1 MQERPVGRIA
11 VGLAIETSSDV
22 GTVALDDQDP
32 PRVVRFTEGLSHGK
46 LLLPSIE
53 SLLKSAGLR
62 RPDYVAVGIG
72 PGSYTG
78 LRIGVTVARTLAW
91 TWEVPLLGIH
101 SLTALALEAGW
112 QARPVVTLV
121 DAKQGEVYAAVY
133 RWQGGLPRVVQGPV
147 IGAPDELRSDLPAE
161 AAWIGDGCRLM
172 GVTPIVPDA
181 HVQASGALKLARERF
196 LRGERDR
203 IPTVLPLY
211 LRPSEAERR
220 LEARS

>member
-1 MQERPVGRIA
+1 VGRIA

-22 GTVALDDQDP
+22 GTVALDDEDP

-91 TWEVPLLGIH
+91 TWEVPLLGIG

-121 DAKQGEVYAAVY
+121 DAKQGEAYAAVF

-147 IGAPDELRSDLPAE
+147 IGAPDDLRTDLPAE
-161 AAWIGDGCRLM
+161 AVWIGDGCRLL
-172 GVTPIVPDA
+172 GVTSAVEGA
-181 HVQASGALKLARERF
+181 HVQAAGTLRLARERF

-203 IPTVLPLY
+203 IPTVLPTY

>member
-1 MQERPVGRIA
+1 VGRIA
-11 VGLAIETSSDV
+11 VGLALETSGDV

-32 PRVVRFTEGLSHGK
+32 PRVVRFTEGLAHGK
-46 LLLPSIE
+46 LLLPSVE
-53 SLLKSAGLR
+53 NLLKQAGLR

-91 TWEVPLLGIH
+91 TWECPLLGIG

-121 DAKQGEVYAAVY
+121 DAKQGEVYAAAY
-133 RWQGGLPRVVQGPV
+133 RWQGGLPRLIHGPV
-147 IGAPDELRSDLPAE
+147 IGAPDVVRPDLPHE
-161 AAWIGDGCRLM
+161 AVWVGDGCEML
-172 GVTPIVPDA
+172 GVTPVIADLHATATSIVR
-181 HVQASGALKLARERF
+181 LARERF

-203 IPTVLPLY
+203 IPTVLPNY

>member
-1 MQERPVGRIA
+1 MGRIA
-11 VGLAIETSSDV
+11 VGLALETSGDV
-22 GTVALDDQDP
+22 GTVALDAQDP
-32 PRVVRFTEGLSHGK
+32 PSVLRFTEGMAHGK
-46 LLLPSIE
+46 LLLPSVE
-53 SLLKSAGLR
+53 DLLKQAGLR

-91 TWEVPLLGIH
+91 TWECPLLGIG

-121 DAKQGEVYAAVY
+121 DAKQGEVYAAAY
-133 RWQGGLPRVVQGPV
+133 RWQGGLPRMIHGPV
-147 IGAPDELRSDLPAE
+147 IGAPDELRPDLPSE
-161 AAWIGDGCRLM
+161 AVWVGDGCRM
-172 GVTPIVPDA
+172 FGVNPIVPDLHA
-181 HVQASGALKLARERF
+181 TAAGILRLARERF

-203 IPTVLPLY
+203 IPTVLPMY

-220 LEARS
+220 LEART

>member
-1 MQERPVGRIA
+1 MGRIA
-11 VGLAIETSSDV
+11 VGLAIECSGDV

-32 PRVVRFTEGLSHGK
+32 PRVVRFTEGLAHGK
-46 LLLPSIE
+46 LLLPSVE
-53 SLLKSAGLR
+53 SLLKNAGLR

-101 SLTALALEAGW
+101 SLTALALTAGW

-133 RWQGGLPRVVQGPV
+133 RWQGGLPRMIQAPV
-147 IGAPDELRSDLPAE
+147 IGIPDVLRHDLPKE
-161 AAWIGDGCRLM
+161 AVWVGDGCRQF
-172 GVTPIVPDA
+172 GVEPTIKDVVPDA
-181 HVQASGALKLARERF
+181 VGIVQLARERF

-211 LRPSEAERR
+211 LRASEAERR

>member
-1 MQERPVGRIA
+1 LSRIA
-11 VGLAIETSSDV
+11 VGLALETSSDV

-32 PRVVRFTEGLSHGK
+32 PRVLRFTEGMAHGK
-46 LLLPSIE
+46 LLLPSVE
-53 SLLKSAGLR
+53 NLLKQAGLR

-91 TWEVPLLGIH
+91 TWECPLLGIG

-121 DAKQGEVYAAVY
+121 DAKQGEVYAAIY
-133 RWQGGLPRVVQGPV
+133 RWQGGLPRVIHGPV
-147 IGAPDELRSDLPAE
+147 IGAPDEIRPDLPEE
-161 AAWIGDGCRLM
+161 AVWVGDGCRLLEI
-172 GVTPIVPDA
+172 TPTVPDLRPG
-181 HVQASGALKLARERF
+181 ASSLLRLARERF

-203 IPTVLPLY
+203 IPTVLPMY

>member
-1 MQERPVGRIA
+1 MGRIA
-11 VGLAIETSSDV
+11 VGLAIECSGDV

-32 PRVVRFTEGLSHGK
+32 VRVVRFTEGLAHGK
-46 LLLPSIE
+46 LLLPSVE
-53 SLLKSAGLR
+53 SLLKNAGLR

-91 TWEVPLLGIH
+91 TWEVPLLGLH
-101 SLTALALEAGW
+101 SLTALALNAGW

-121 DAKQGEVYAAVY
+121 DAKQGEAYAAVY
-133 RWQGGLPRVVQGPV
+133 RWQGGLPRMIQAPV
-147 IGAPDELRSDLPAE
+147 IGVPDVLRHDLPKE
-161 AAWIGDGCRLM
+161 AVWVGDGCKLF
-172 GVTPIVPDA
+172 GLEPTIKDVVPDA
-181 HVQASGALKLARERF
+181 VGIVQLARERF

-211 LRPSEAERR
+211 LRASEAERR

>member
-1 MQERPVGRIA
+1 VGRIA
-11 VGLAIETSSDV
+11 IGLALETSGDV
-22 GTVALDDQDP
+22 GTVALDAQDP
-32 PRVVRFTEGLSHGK
+32 PSVLRFTEGMAHGK
-46 LLLPSIE
+46 LLLPSVE
-53 SLLKSAGLR
+53 DLLKQAGLR

-91 TWEVPLLGIH
+91 TWECPLLGIG

-121 DAKQGEVYAAVY
+121 DAKQGEVYAAAY
-133 RWQGGLPRVVQGPV
+133 RWQGGLPRMIHGPV
-147 IGAPDELRSDLPAE
+147 IGVPDELRPDLPQE
-161 AAWIGDGCRLM
+161 AVWVGDGCAAF
-172 GVTPIVPDA
+172 GVPPIVPDL
-181 HVQASGALKLARERF
+181 HSTASGILRLARERF

-203 IPTVLPLY
+203 IPTVLPMY

>member
-1 MQERPVGRIA
+1 MGRIA
-11 VGLAIETSSDV
+11 VGLALDTSGDV
-22 GTVALDDQDP
+22 GTVALDDCDP
-32 PRVVRFTEGLSHGK
+32 ARVARFTEGMAHGK
-46 LLLPSIE
+46 LLLPSVE
-53 SLLKSAGLR
+53 SLLKNAGLR

-101 SLTALALEAGW
+101 SLTALALNAGW
-112 QARPVVTLV
+112 QAKPVVTLV

-133 RWQGGLPRVVQGPV
+133 RWQGGLPRLVQAPV
-147 IGAPDELRSDLPAE
+147 IGVPDVLRPDLPKE
-161 AAWIGDGCRLM
+161 AAWVGDGCAAFGIEPTVPEAVSDAV
-172 GVTPIVPDA
+172 GV
-181 HVQASGALKLARERF
+181 LKLARERF

-203 IPTVLPLY
+203 IPTVLPMY
-211 LRPSEAERR
+211 LRASEAERR

>member
-1 MQERPVGRIA
+1 MGRIA

-32 PRVVRFTEGLSHGK
+32 PRTIRFTEGLSHGK

-53 SLLKSAGLR
+53 SLLKLAGLR

-91 TWEVPLLGIH
+91 TWEVPLLGIG
-101 SLTALALEAGW
+101 SMSALALDSGW

-121 DAKQGEVYAAVY
+121 DAKQGEVYAAVH

-147 IGAPDELRSDLPAE
+147 IGIPDEVRPELPKE
-161 AAWIGDGCRLM
+161 AVFLGDGCRM
-172 GVTPIVPDA
+172 VGVTPIVPDA
-181 HVQASGALKLARERF
+181 APQASAILKLARERF

-203 IPTVLPLY
+203 IPTVLPTY

>member
-1 MQERPVGRIA
+1 MGRIA
-11 VGLAIETSSDV
+11 VGLAIECSGDV

-32 PRVVRFTEGLSHGK
+32 PRVVRFTEGLAHGK
-46 LLLPSIE
+46 LLLPSVE

-91 TWEVPLLGIH
+91 TWELPLLGIH
-101 SLTALALEAGW
+101 SLTALALNAGW

-133 RWQGGLPRVVQGPV
+133 RWQGGLPRMIQAPV
-147 IGAPDELRSDLPAE
+147 IGIPDVLRHDLPKE
-161 AAWIGDGCRLM
+161 AVWVGDGCRPFGLEPTIKDVVVDAV
-172 GVTPIVPDA
+172 GIV
-181 HVQASGALKLARERF
+181 QLARERF

-211 LRPSEAERR
+211 LRASEAERR

>member
-1 MQERPVGRIA
+1 MGRIA
-11 VGLAIETSSDV
+11 IGLALETSGDV
-22 GTVALDDQDP
+22 GTVALDPQDP
-32 PRVVRFTEGLSHGK
+32 PSVLRFTEGMAHGK
-46 LLLPSIE
+46 LLLPSVE
-53 SLLKSAGLR
+53 DLLKQAGLR

-91 TWEVPLLGIH
+91 TWEVPLLGIG
-101 SLTALALEAGW
+101 SMTALALESGW

-147 IGAPDELRSDLPAE
+147 IGAPDEIRSDLPSE
-161 AAWIGDGCRLM
+161 AVWIGDGCRMM
-172 GVTPIVPDA
+172 GVTPSIEDA
-181 HVQASGALKLARERF
+181 RTQASGILKLARERF

-203 IPTVLPLY
+203 IPTVLPVY